1 MKGLFLIAVGVVS
14 LAGTVASAELLTV
27 HSLQF
32 GANVKLKYGSAD
44 LNAWAGE
51 QRVSIDGGTQFD
63 AYCVDLDNHN
73 TVPSTYT
80 VTPTPTTA
88 LSNGGKAAWL
98 YNFYGAGINS
108 NTKGAALQIA
118 IWDVVYDGGNGFAT
132 GSIKDNGTSSG
143 ILTQANTYLASIGS
157 NTGVASW
164 LKATHVNRKY
174 QSLIGPDE
182 YNPTPPVP
190 EPFTL
195 GFGAMALVAAARR
208 RARRA

>member
-1 MKGLFLIAVGVVS
+1 MKGLLILALGAVS
-14 LAGTVASAELLTV
+14 IAGTVASAEILRV

-32 GANVKLKYGSAD
+32 GSNVALKYGTSN

-63 AYCVDLDNHN
+63 AYCVDLDHTNS
-73 TVPSTYT
+73 VPSQYT
-80 VTPTPTTA
+80 VTPTPTSS

-118 IWDVVYDGGNGFAT
+118 IWDIVYDNGDGFGSGLIRNNGT
-132 GSIKDNGTSSG
+132 GSAIIN
-143 ILTQANTYLASIGS
+143 QANTYLASIGS

-164 LKATHVNRKY
+164 LKATHVNRSY
-174 QSLIGPDE
+174 QSLIGPNE
-182 YNPTPPVP
+182 YNPSPPVP

-195 GFGAMALVAAARR
+195 AFGAAALASALRR
-208 RARRA
+208 RLRRA